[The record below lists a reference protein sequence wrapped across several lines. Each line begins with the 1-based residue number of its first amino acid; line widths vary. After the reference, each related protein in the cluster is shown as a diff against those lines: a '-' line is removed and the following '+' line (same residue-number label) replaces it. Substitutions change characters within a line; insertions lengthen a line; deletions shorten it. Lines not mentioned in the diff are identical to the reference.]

1 MKRSTGQG
9 GQASTGQGD
18 QPSFIDL
25 GLRRDIVG
33 VLNSYGIMSPFPIQA
48 LTIPDALAG
57 KDVCGKAKT
66 GSGKTLAFGLPIL
79 QTLAKAEPGMPT
91 GLVLVPT
98 RELASQIHSDL
109 TGVAGVVERKMLAVY
124 GGAPIEDQIDEICTG
139 VDFLIATPGRVID
152 LINRGDVSMAAIAHV
167 VVDEAD
173 RMADMGFLPQVEWIL
188 RGIERPHQTLLFSAT
203 LDGAVEVL
211 VRRYQNSPVICE
223 VMSQHVTV
231 DKMTHR
237 FVGVHELDKVKVVAA
252 IAGSVNKM
260 LVFTETRIAAERL
273 SRNLRREGVRTNA
286 IHGNQR
292 QVTRERSLQGF
303 TEGSFP
309 VLVATDVAARG
320 IHVDDVE
327 VVVQYSPPSDHKS
340 YIHRAGRT
348 ARAGESGM
356 VVTLSLWNEELAVKR
371 IQRSVGLDEPIV
383 EMLSN
388 DPRLVE
394 LASYY

>member
-1 MKRSTGQG
+1 MTRSLNQR
-9 GQASTGQGD
+9 D
-18 QPSFIDL
+18 QPLSQRDQRSFIDL
-25 GLRRDIVG
+25 GLRGDIVG
-33 VLNSYGIMSPFPIQA
+33 MLNSYGIVSPFPIQA

-66 GSGKTLAFGLPIL
+66 GSGKTLAFGLPVL
-79 QTLAKAEPGMPT
+79 QMLAKAESGMPT

-98 RELASQIHSDL
+98 RELASQIHSEL
-109 TGVAGVVERKMLAVY
+109 IGVAGVVQRKMLAVY
-124 GGAPIEDQIDEICTG
+124 GGAPIEDQIDGICAG

-152 LINRGDVSMAAIAHV
+152 LINRGDVSMAAVAHV

-203 LDGAVEVL
+203 LDGAVDVL
-211 VRRYQNSPVICE
+211 VRRYQNSPVVCE
-223 VMSQHVTV
+223 VMSQRVTV

-252 IAGSVNKM
+252 IAGSVKKM
-260 LVFTETRIAAERL
+260 LVFTKTRIAAEHL
-273 SRNLRREGVRTNA
+273 SRDLRREGVRTNA

-292 QVTRERSLQGF
+292 QVARERSLQGF
-303 TEGSFP
+303 VEGSFP

-320 IHVDDVE
+320 IHVDDVD
-327 VVVQYSPPSDHKS
+327 VVVQYNPPSDHKS

-383 EMLSN
+383 QMLSN

-394 LASYY
+394 LASYC